1 MKGTKKSL
9 FYLTRL
15 FMIGEDETLSNPKS
29 INQAIW
35 ITQGVPEGAD
45 ELQSKIKKWVSP
57 L

>member
-1 MKGTKKSL
+1 
-9 FYLTRL
+9 
-15 FMIGEDETLSNPKS
+15 MIGEDETLSNPKS